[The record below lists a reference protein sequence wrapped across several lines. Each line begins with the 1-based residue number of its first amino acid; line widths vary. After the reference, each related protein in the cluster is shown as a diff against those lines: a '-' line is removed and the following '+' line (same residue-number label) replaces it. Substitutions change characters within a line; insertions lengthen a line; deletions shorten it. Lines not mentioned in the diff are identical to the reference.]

1 MALKGTL
8 VYNKVNQSNLEQ
20 DVALTVYGMDTIAK
34 LNLYMVYEG
43 NDYNRDMDK
52 WRLFDSV
59 YDKNYEN
66 LEFNAEN
73 VGDEWRRLDISQAGK
88 FTSNLQNK
96 KFGAVVAATVRY
108 VMTHGKNANTSKDVI
123 DGYVIQGKDYNTVSE
138 SITYDE
144 EGTEIGRFTKEYG
157 ILTKLAIHTPLMS
170 LEMEE
175 DTSTNNINDYL
186 KLDGTKMFAPL
197 KVKDKY
203 GRITSKTPVKTN
215 SYKLVGAFLGFPF
228 KVQAVDDEDST
239 VVGMYQ
245 TMDEVIEAHPDKNFA
260 WIKDRLYRIVSDDD
274 LQEVMQGYYD
284 YDGVIAI
291 DTETTGLNI
300 NFKSRTEEADKLV
313 GICLSKKEG
322 TGDFI
327 PLNMKH
333 FPNVC
338 GGDHWFFMEHYM
350 KKFLESHKFVTH
362 NLSFDWKVF
371 YIYGI
376 NLNAVFDTMLAYSCT
391 ERYKHRNFE
400 VGLKDLTRNI
410 FGRDMIELSDFVYGM
425 DWSKSGVKFWDLSYE
440 QCRQYAPTDADS
452 TLCLYNFVIATK
464 LIERFEAQAI
474 FEIELKYAK
483 VIGYSE
489 FWGYHINVDELPHLV
504 NEVDNSLKHYKQEML
519 KIAGYEFNPDS
530 PVQLGAVMYDEL
542 KMPKLHDAR
551 KTDKTT
557 LKELSE
563 INNLPHADFL
573 TLLTEYRKSAGTYK
587 NFIKRKDEFISED
600 GYIFPHVYSF
610 GTDTGRCSIKE
621 PNYQSYNDII
631 KKRVTP
637 RRGFKMFDCD
647 FSQIEYRVL
656 CSIAQEENLKKSFS
670 DPDMD
675 YHTYQAAR
683 MFDVPYGAVTGAM
696 RKQAKGF
703 NFGLPYGMGDK
714 SLGLR
719 IFGQATKENT
729 AKAAKLRIKY
739 FVGQENIKKWFEV
752 TRDNAIADGYSR
764 TLFGRSRYYFKEI
777 FDEAKIRRQAG
788 NHVIQGCID
797 GNTRIQT
804 KEFGIVKIKDVVGSN
819 LNVWDGTQWTRGDI
833 TYSGKKRKCIVR
845 FSGGMTM
852 ICSPIH
858 KFLVR
863 SAKGNDRFVEC
874 KDLLATSKHRTGHR
888 VVVNPNYVP
897 SDYVYNSK
905 FAYKYKVSTHNAHN
919 VFVEDISDRFGAG
932 VVLGRLASD
941 GTYSVRESGG
951 SYITQIVAEHEY
963 NIIPILS
970 AYMQKLGII
979 TRDRGIRPERT
990 QGVSEISIFSK
1001 SLASEVSEL
1010 DIKHQVHD
1018 NIFMDTEVLRGFL
1031 RGFFDGDGGVQGK
1044 TISLTFGVQYN
1055 FEPMC
1060 CDLQKALLFFGVRS
1074 RFRYYSGDRYVL
1086 QIKTNDNARFLDL
1099 IGFVNKDK
1107 QEKAREL
1114 KCNCDEHI
1122 FGKCLL
1128 VESVEITDDYIDM
1141 YDVCNTERGYYVADG
1156 VITHNTAA
1164 DIYKM
1169 ACNRFFDMIVA
1180 KGWLDKVLMDAFIH
1194 DEILGEV
1201 SDEINPFEFVEAWRT
1216 AFEVPIEGFCKLY
1229 AGFGMGNSWYEAKK
1243 QDLTPPF
1250 IEEIITSPL
1259 RANWNK
1265 TSDEFIAWI
1274 YEARYDY
1281 ELRRVIDYFNMP
1293 SSQGEIIKPII
1304 EAYMREKLNDC
1315 PEKHIV
1321 NVMGEAEKYK
1331 VMKGGK
1337 FKEWKLDLQ
1346 DAISVFCDWMNE
1358 YKGPGTL
1365 DRSKINILA
1374 ATDAA
1379 VKAPEQQTTF
1389 NIENTNMSD
1398 MEFNIRMTKERGY
1411 HIDMTDCACYLDI
1424 SLLEQAGK
1432 VDEFIS
1438 KFCIKQELSE
1448 GTEET
1453 ADIAIALPKVV
1464 LLDIGAD
1471 GKCNSYNTVF
1481 CIKSSMFMALQPYM
1495 YGLMQLTGRVM

>member
-464 LIERFEAQAI
+464 LLERFEAQAI

-519 KIAGYEFNPDS
+519 KIAGYAFNPDS
-530 PVQLGAVMYDEL
+530 PQQLGAVMYDEL

-788 NHVIQGCID
+788 NHVIQG
-797 GNTRIQT
+797 
-804 KEFGIVKIKDVVGSN
+804 
-819 LNVWDGTQWTRGDI
+819 
-833 TYSGKKRKCIVR
+833 
-845 FSGGMTM
+845 
-852 ICSPIH
+852 
-858 KFLVR
+858 
-863 SAKGNDRFVEC
+863 
-874 KDLLATSKHRTGHR
+874 
-888 VVVNPNYVP
+888 
-897 SDYVYNSK
+897 
-905 FAYKYKVSTHNAHN
+905 
-919 VFVEDISDRFGAG
+919 
-932 VVLGRLASD
+932 
-941 GTYSVRESGG
+941 
-951 SYITQIVAEHEY
+951 
-963 NIIPILS
+963 
-970 AYMQKLGII
+970 
-979 TRDRGIRPERT
+979 
-990 QGVSEISIFSK
+990 
-1001 SLASEVSEL
+1001 
-1010 DIKHQVHD
+1010 
-1018 NIFMDTEVLRGFL
+1018 
-1031 RGFFDGDGGVQGK
+1031 
-1044 TISLTFGVQYN
+1044 
-1055 FEPMC
+1055 
-1060 CDLQKALLFFGVRS
+1060 
-1074 RFRYYSGDRYVL
+1074 
-1086 QIKTNDNARFLDL
+1086 
-1099 IGFVNKDK
+1099 
-1107 QEKAREL
+1107 
-1114 KCNCDEHI
+1114 
-1122 FGKCLL
+1122 
-1128 VESVEITDDYIDM
+1128 
-1141 YDVCNTERGYYVADG
+1141 
-1156 VITHNTAA
+1156 TAA

-1315 PEKHIV
+1315 PERHIV

-1471 GKCNSYNTVF
+1471 GKCNSYNTAF